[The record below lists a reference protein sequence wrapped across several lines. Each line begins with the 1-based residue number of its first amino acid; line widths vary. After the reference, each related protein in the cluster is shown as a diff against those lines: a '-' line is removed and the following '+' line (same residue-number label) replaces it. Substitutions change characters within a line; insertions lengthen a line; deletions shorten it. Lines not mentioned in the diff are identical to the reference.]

1 MKYKAI
7 VTCMRRLGAI
17 GLAAV
22 FLAACSLADPNT
34 DYTTPTGKGNK
45 GSHAGGYSSPGSI
58 FGPGGLGIGT
68 DAPPEPGQ
76 GGEGGIGVN
85 SFLWRASLDTMSFMP
100 LASADP
106 FGGVIITD
114 WYTPPEVREER
125 FKVTVYILGRELR
138 ADGLRTS
145 VFRQLQGADGN
156 WVDAGVEPQTGA
168 DLENAILVRARQ
180 LRIAGLQ

>member
-1 MKYKAI
+1 MGTMKHGMKLGTAI
-7 VTCMRRLGAI
+7 
-17 GLAAV
+17 LAAA
-22 FLAACSLADPNT
+22 FLTACAYADPNT
-34 DYTTPTGKGNK
+34 DYTTPSGKGNK
-45 GSHAGGYSSPGSI
+45 GSHAGGYNDIGSV
-58 FGPGGLGIGT
+58 FGPGGLGIGN
-68 DAPPEPGQ
+68 DSPPVP
-76 GGEGGIGVN
+76 GEGTGGSGIGVN

-138 ADGLRTS
+138 ADGLRAS
-145 VFRQLQGADGN
+145 VFRQRQGAEGT
-156 WVDAGVEPQTGA
+156 WVDAGVEPQTSA